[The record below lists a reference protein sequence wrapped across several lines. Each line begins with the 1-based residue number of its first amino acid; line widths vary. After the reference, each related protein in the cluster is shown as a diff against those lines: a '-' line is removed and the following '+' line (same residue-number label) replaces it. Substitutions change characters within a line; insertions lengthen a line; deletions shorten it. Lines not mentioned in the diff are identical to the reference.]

1 MHIKEG
7 VYTSEE
13 IDVASLLRCSVGA
26 AAAVGGRVLLYKRV
40 NKIGEGVYSSLY
52 DKDFLYKD
60 GEVSSVGRDVQVDWD
75 VSCGEGLHCSGVH
88 YWEGGDTL
96 IAMWVDVAD
105 ILSIA
110 EGKVRAKKVLVIG
123 ECQ

>member
-7 VYTSEE
+7 VYTREE
-13 IDVASLLRCSVGA
+13 IDVASLLGCSVGA
-26 AAAVGGRVLLYKRV
+26 APVGGRVLLYKRV
-40 NKIGEGVYSSLY
+40 NKIGEGVYSSLH

-60 GEVSSVGRDVQVDWD
+60 GEVSSIGRDVQVDWD

-88 YWEGGDTL
+88 YWRGGDTL

>member
-26 AAAVGGRVLLYKRV
+26 AAVGGRLLLYKRV
-40 NKIGEGVYSSLY
+40 NKIGEGVYSSLH

-60 GEVSSVGRDVQVDWD
+60 GEVSSVGRDVPVNWD

-88 YWEGGDTL
+88 YWEEGDTL

-110 EGKVRAKKVLVIG
+110 NGKVRAKKVLVIG

>member
-1 MHIKEG
+1 M
-7 VYTSEE
+7 
-13 IDVASLLRCSVGA
+13 
-26 AAAVGGRVLLYKRV
+26 
-40 NKIGEGVYSSLY
+40 NSSLH

-60 GEVSSVGRDVQVDWD
+60 GEVSSVGRDVPVNWD

-88 YWEGGDTL
+88 YWEEGDTL

-110 EGKVRAKKVLVIG
+110 NGKVRAKKVLVIG